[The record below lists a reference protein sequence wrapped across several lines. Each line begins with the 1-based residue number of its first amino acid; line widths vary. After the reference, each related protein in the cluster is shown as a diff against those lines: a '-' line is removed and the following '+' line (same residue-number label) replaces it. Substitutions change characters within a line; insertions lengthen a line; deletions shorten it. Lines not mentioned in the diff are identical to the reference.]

1 MQSKVVFQKTKLTDE
16 FNIKH
21 PVEQQQKHE
30 LVYMVNCPSQ
40 SCNKTYIDETAI
52 RLTTGVEENGGKCE
66 QSNVTRHSVDSGHN
80 IVQPSIFYNSYA
92 NLVQRLLL

>member
-1 MQSKVVFQKTKLTDE
+1 MQSKVVFQETKLTDE

-21 PVEQQQKHE
+21 QVEQEQKHE

-66 QSNVTRHSVDSGHN
+66 QSNVQRHPFDSGHN
-80 IVQPSIFYNSYA
+80 LIQACNFKILALNSH
-92 NLVQRLLL
+92 